1 MLGIKKLPIRISIS
15 LGLLLLLPIAA
26 AAETELSR
34 QSMIDVAF
42 YTAAIVVLLVCF
54 LINTAI
60 KNLPG
65 IYYTIMFLMGLG
77 LIWLVDGGVSYF
89 SASDRGGTRII
100 QTFALL
106 TISFGVFTA
115 LSAFDPNKNLPR
127 LKTGLKVLIGL
138 SLLFIGAV
146 WTMTGAW
153 ISHAVTVLFFASI
166 VSHVL
171 STATWK
177 HLDEETNQVTP
188 VITAS
193 IALFLIGVY
202 VLTQSTG
209 VGNSFLFS
217 VDAAK
222 AAFGIIMVPTLI
234 AVIVALADVRVDRDR
249 ALEDA
254 LETARK
260 DAETN
265 AALLEME
272 KQYARARDAASTRSR
287 QLATAS
293 HDIRQPLSSM
303 TSELDALQ
311 ADLPEEK
318 VQRLR
323 RVVDH
328 IAELTASL
336 SQSAQAPIESGLH
349 GDVHIETL
357 DISVL
362 FDTLKRLFESD
373 ARGAGMQLDVRD
385 AEGSIKVAPLIL
397 IRILNNILSNAIHHS
412 KATQISLGAHS
423 IDDRIRITVS
433 DDGQGFE
440 DGKIAASFE
449 SGVKGRDSNGDGL
462 GLAIVNELAENYEMP
477 IEMVSDATGT
487 VFSISVPKAS

>member
-1 MLGIKKLPIRISIS
+1 
-15 LGLLLLLPIAA
+15 
-26 AAETELSR
+26 
-34 QSMIDVAF
+34 MIDVAF
-42 YTAAIVVLLVCF
+42 YTAALVVLLVCF

-60 KNLPG
+60 KNPPG
-65 IYYTIMFLMGLG
+65 IYYTIAFLMGVG
-77 LIWLVDGGVSYF
+77 FIWLVDGGVSIF
-89 SASDRGGTRII
+89 GASDRGADQITK
-100 QTFALL
+100 TFALL
-106 TISFGVFTA
+106 TISFGIFTA
-115 LSAFDPNKNLPR
+115 LSAFDPNKHLPR
-127 LKTGLKVLIGL
+127 LKAGLWGLIGL
-138 SLLFIGAV
+138 SLLFIIPV

-153 ISHAVTVLFFASI
+153 ITHSVTVLFIASI

-177 HLDEETNQVTP
+177 HLDETTNQVTP

-193 IALFLIGVY
+193 IALFLIGAY
-202 VLTQSTG
+202 ILSQTTG
-209 VGNSFLFS
+209 IGNSFLFS
-217 VDAAK
+217 IDAAK
-222 AAFGIIMVPTLI
+222 AAFAIVLVPTLI

-254 LETARK
+254 LETARR

-303 TSELDALQ
+303 TAELDALQ
-311 ADLPEEK
+311 VDLPEEK

-328 IAELTASL
+328 IEQLTTSL

-357 DISVL
+357 EISVL

-373 ARGAGMQLDVRD
+373 ARSAGMGLDVRD
-385 AEGSIKVAPLIL
+385 MDGSILVAPLIL

-412 KATQISLGAHS
+412 KAKHISLRALS
-423 IDDRIRITVS
+423 EDNRVRITVA

-440 DGKIAASFE
+440 DGAIAASFGA
-449 SGVKGRDSNGDGL
+449 GVKGRHSNGDGL

-477 IEMVSDATGT
+477 IELVSDQTGT
-487 VFSISVPKAS
+487 AFTISVPKAN

>member
-1 MLGIKKLPIRISIS
+1 MLGINKLPIRISIS
-15 LGLLLLLPIAA
+15 LGLLLLVPIAA
-26 AAETELSR
+26 AAQTEASG

-42 YTAAIVVLLVCF
+42 YTAALVVLLVCF

-60 KNLPG
+60 KNPPG
-65 IYYTIMFLMGLG
+65 IYYTIAFLMGVG
-77 LIWLVDGGVSYF
+77 FIWLVDGGVSIF
-89 SASDRGGTRII
+89 GASDRGADQIV

-106 TISFGVFTA
+106 TISFGIFTA
-115 LSAFDPNKNLPR
+115 LSAFDPNKDLPR
-127 LKTGLKVLIGL
+127 LKAGLWLLIGL
-138 SLLFIGAV
+138 SLLLIVPV

-153 ISHAVTVLFFASI
+153 ISHSVTVLFIASI

-177 HLDEETNQVTP
+177 HLDESSQVTP

-193 IALFLIGVY
+193 IALFLIGAY
-202 VLTQSTG
+202 ILSQTTG
-209 VGNSFLFS
+209 IGNSFLFS
-217 VDAAK
+217 IDAAK
-222 AAFGIIMVPTLI
+222 AAFSIVLIPTLI

-249 ALEDA
+249 ALEEA
-254 LETARK
+254 LETARR

-303 TSELDALQ
+303 TAELDALQ
-311 ADLPEEK
+311 VDLPEEK
-318 VQRLR
+318 VLRLR

-328 IAELTASL
+328 IAQLTASL

-357 DISVL
+357 EISVL
-362 FDTLKRLFESD
+362 FDTLKRLFETD
-373 ARGAGMQLDVRD
+373 AQGAGMALDVKG
-385 AEGSIKVAPLIL
+385 AEGSITVAPLIL
-397 IRILNNILSNAIHHS
+397 IRILNNVLSNAIQHS
-412 KATQISLGAHS
+412 NAKQINLEAHPM
-423 IDDRIRITVS
+423 DDRVRITVT
-433 DDGQGFE
+433 DDGHGFE
-440 DGKIAASFE
+440 EGLVAGSLE
-449 SGVKGRDSNGDGL
+449 SGVKGSHSNGDGL

-477 IEMVSDATGT
+477 IEFVTDQTGT
-487 VFSISVPKAS
+487 VFSISVPKAR